1 MAKQRKLYSCWKTT
15 GETCEALGC
24 SPAHLWK
31 LRDELLKEGSH
42 YRNIAR
48 PQAARPTYRWH
59 LAKIEKLLN
68 QPQSRRGA

>member
-1 MAKQRKLYSCWKTT
+1 MSTRKIYSCWKTT
-15 GETCEALGC
+15 GETCEALGIT
-24 SPAHLWK
+24 PDHLWR
-31 LRDELLKEGSH
+31 LRADLLKEGTH

-68 QPQSRRGA
+68 QPQEKRGV